1 MKRKS
6 NMKCTF
12 VILFASITLL
22 AASCEKGFLEKKPD
36 SSIVLLSSIEDLWNL
51 LDNHQVM
58 NYTSSLPQLS
68 ADEYF
73 IISDDVFDGLIRET
87 QRNAYIWADN
97 PYGSE
102 TTVASWNYPYTGIFY
117 ANSVLDALENARFS
131 SFPVTE
137 KNPVKGSALFMRAYL
152 FFDLLRTFA
161 PVYDPANAHVDPG
174 IPIRLE
180 PDIDY
185 TAKRSSVAAS
195 YDQIFSDLASA
206 KGLLPNATS
215 PIYLNRPSVCA
226 VYALMARIHL
236 ERAEYELASHYADS
250 ALTLKKSLIDFNSL
264 DSLSERPFANAPD
277 EVIYYTQLIGEF
289 NTTQYSVNTQG
300 YIGIDPELLR
310 LYDSGDLRA
319 AFYFQGNSSGNF
331 SVKRGY
337 ATGIYPFTGL
347 AVDEIYL
354 IRAEAL
360 ARIGN
365 RQLASQVLDE
375 LLVKRYL
382 PGTYPGTA
390 NLAPEDLINRILEE
404 RRKELVWRGMRW
416 HDLRRLNKEGREIHL
431 YRTVHGQQHHL
442 LPNDPRYTFPIP
454 PEEIQLSGLEQ
465 NKH

>member
-1 MKRKS
+1 MNYALVVLS
-6 NMKCTF
+6 
-12 VILFASITLL
+12 ASIMLI

-51 LDNHQVM
+51 LDNYQVM

-73 IISDDVFDGLIRET
+73 IINDDVFDGLIRET

-117 ANSVLDALENARFS
+117 ANSVLDALESTRFS
-131 SFPVTE
+131 YFPVAE

-161 PVYDPANAHVDPG
+161 PIYDPATANTDSG
-174 IPIRLE
+174 IPIRLQSG
-180 PDIDY
+180 IDY

-195 YDQIFSDLASA
+195 YDQIFNDLESA

-215 PIYLNRPSVCA
+215 PSYLNRPSVCA

-236 ERAEYELASHYADS
+236 ERAEYELASRYADS
-250 ALTLKKSLIDFNSL
+250 ALTLKNTLIDFNSL

-277 EVIYYTQLIGEF
+277 EVIYYTQQIGEF
-289 NTTQYSVNTQG
+289 NTTQYSINTQG

-310 LYDSGDLRA
+310 LYSSEDLRTA
-319 AFYFQGNSSGNF
+319 IYFQRNSLGNF
-331 SVKRGY
+331 NVKRGY

-347 AVDEIYL
+347 AVDELYL

-365 RQLASQVLDE
+365 SQSASEVLDE

-382 PGTYPGTA
+382 PGAYPGTA
-390 NLAPEDLINRILEE
+390 DLAPEDLLDRILEE
-404 RRKELVWRGMRW
+404 RRKELVWRGTRW

-454 PEEIQLSGLEQ
+454 PEEIQLSDIEQ
-465 NKH
+465 NRH